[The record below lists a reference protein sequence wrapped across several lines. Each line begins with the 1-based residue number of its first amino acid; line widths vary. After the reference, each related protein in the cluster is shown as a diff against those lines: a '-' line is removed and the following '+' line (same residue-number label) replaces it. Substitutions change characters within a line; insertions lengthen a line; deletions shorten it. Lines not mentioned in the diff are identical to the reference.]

1 MILDHLRPG
10 ARFAALAATLT
21 LFLVSGGTLTAPLAA
36 QSADQAPAKSLSI
49 EQAIAA
55 GLASDPGVQSGA
67 WDILSARARAQDAKY
82 RMLPSL
88 SASAGYTQLS
98 PEPTFGFG
106 DLPAKDLALLAPYAS
121 VLETLAPVFDDLL
134 PTIDAS
140 KDIRLDLQYPIFTGF
155 RLREAAEIA
164 KLQSLGKE
172 QALELAKRA
181 LTFEIRRAYWEDLRA
196 TANVE
201 SLGQSLE
208 LENVVRDET
217 KSLVD
222 QGMATTADQIAEDY
236 RFDQTTLALDDAKS
250 MQEMAYLSLSSLT
263 GDQGASKSVAPGGYD
278 LTTKPGQADFP
289 SLGDSALDEPKL
301 IEAALANRP
310 ETRISAVALN
320 ASTHAK
326 IAAKGDLLP
335 SVVLSGSLSYA
346 DPDQR
351 LFPPVD
357 AFNFAWTIG
366 VRVKYDIGGVPGALE
381 RGKAAEADIE
391 KARADVERQRNVIA
405 LDVRRC
411 VLALSRVRNS
421 LELTR
426 GMVKQSEENLR
437 VMTAKFDNGMAKRS
451 ELLQSRI
458 ALLRANFAVEN
469 KLIDVEIARAD
480 LARAAALE
488 TVR

>member
-1 MILDHLRPG
+1 VILDHLRPG

-21 LFLVSGGTLTAPLAA
+21 LFLVSGGALTAPLAA
-36 QSADQAPAKSLSI
+36 QSADQAPVKSLSI

-67 WDILSARARAQDAKY
+67 WDVLSARARAQDAKY

-88 SASAGYTQLS
+88 SASVGYTQLS
-98 PEPTFGFG
+98 PEPLPVVSGVPPAYAPLVDTLLQVFSGAPDFGQ
-106 DLPAKDLALLAPYAS
+106 DQ
-121 VLETLAPVFDDLL
+121 
-134 PTIDAS
+134 
-140 KDIRLDLQYPIFTGF
+140 RLDLQYPVFAGY

-172 QALELAKRA
+172 DALELAKRA

-236 RFDQTTLALDDAKS
+236 RYDQTTLSLDDATS
-250 MQEMAYLSLSSLT
+250 MQAMAFLALSSLT
-263 GDQGASKSVAPGGYD
+263 GDQGASKNGAPGGYD
-278 LTTKPGQADFP
+278 LTTKTGQADVP
-289 SLGDSALDEPKL
+289 ALGDGALDEAKL

-310 ETRISAVALN
+310 ETRISTVALN
-320 ASTHAK
+320 ASLHAQ
-326 IAAKGDLLP
+326 IAAKGELLP
-335 SVVLSGSLSYA
+335 TVVLNGSLSYG
-346 DPDQR
+346 DPDPR
-351 LFPPVD
+351 ALPP
-357 AFNFAWTIG
+357 ANAYSLTWAIG

-391 KARADVERQRNVIA
+391 KARADVERQRNAIA

-469 KLIDVEIARAD
+469 KLIDVEIAQAD

-488 TVR
+488 AVR